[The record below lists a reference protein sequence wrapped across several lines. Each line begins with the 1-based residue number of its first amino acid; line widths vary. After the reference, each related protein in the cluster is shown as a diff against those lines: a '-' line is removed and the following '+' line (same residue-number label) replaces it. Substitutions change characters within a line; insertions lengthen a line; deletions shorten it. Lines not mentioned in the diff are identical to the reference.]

1 MTPAAI
7 AERIRRVTEEIKRGS
22 ANAADTVA
30 ELEWLAEQVAT
41 LGGDNGQSARP

>member
-30 ELEWLAEQVAT
+30 ELEWLAEQVAA
-41 LGGDNGQSARP
+41 LAAKENQ